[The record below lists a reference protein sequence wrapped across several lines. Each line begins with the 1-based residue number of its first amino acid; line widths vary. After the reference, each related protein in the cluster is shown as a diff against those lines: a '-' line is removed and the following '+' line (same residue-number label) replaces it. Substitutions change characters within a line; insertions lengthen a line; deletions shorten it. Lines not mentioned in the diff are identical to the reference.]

1 MSGQRYW
8 HNTPFHELEPGEL
21 YAMLQLR
28 QQVFVVE
35 QQCIYQDLDGLD
47 PQAWHLRCVEDG
59 RTLACLRCL
68 PPGASYPES
77 SLGRVVV
84 AAGSRGSSLGREL
97 VRRGIEF
104 NRRQWPQVDIYI
116 GAQAYLRNFYQ
127 ELGFDAEGDPYLE
140 DGIEHI
146 HMRYSAV
153 GS

>member
-1 MSGQRYW
+1 MS
-8 HNTPFHELEPGEL
+8 PAEL
-21 YAMLQLR
+21 YALLQLR

-47 PQAWHLRCVEDG
+47 LQAWHMRYVEDG
-59 RTLACLRCL
+59 ETLACQRCL

-84 AAGSRGSSLGREL
+84 APHSRGGSLGREL

-104 NRRQWPQVDIYI
+104 NQRQWPQQDIYI
-116 GAQAYLRNFYQ
+116 GAQAYLRNFYSS
-127 ELGFDAEGDPYLE
+127 LGFVAEGGLYLE

-146 HMRYSAV
+146 HMRYAA